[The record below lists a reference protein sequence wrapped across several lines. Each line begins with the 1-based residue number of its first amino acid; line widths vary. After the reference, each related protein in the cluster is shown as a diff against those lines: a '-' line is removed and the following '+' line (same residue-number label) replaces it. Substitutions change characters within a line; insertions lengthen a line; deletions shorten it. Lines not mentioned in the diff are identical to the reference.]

1 MSMSQHS
8 LREALR
14 QASDALS
21 QADAAHLAAM
31 SKIDNTYAQRGVSDN
46 QLKQMKQRLLDAAR
60 NNLIIAR
67 GAALQTT
74 HPAALPG
81 LPTGRVGNNDTAFR
95 EAETSLA
102 ASWRCLGE
110 FETLRG
116 AKSASIAAYRKVAQ
130 FAPDDL
136 IAHAQLAALLEST
149 HNLEEARTHADV
161 ALRIDPTHFA
171 AALALART
179 LLRQEK
185 FAEAE
190 RAALAATQ
198 SPRTDADDQA
208 LAWSLVGEARD
219 RLNQPSNAFKAFTRA
234 NQIML
239 RQYGAMQ
246 QHTHPAH
253 PANVSSLTRFV
264 ELMRPTRAIE
274 SATPPPV
281 FLIGFPRSGTTLI
294 EQVLSAHSQTFCLG
308 ETDHLFEAMSVVLR
322 DGDLFARVINVTPA
336 EIETVR
342 KAYRQV
348 VLRDHPEADGRI
360 IVDKHPLHIVLL
372 PLINTF
378 FPDAKIIFTQRD
390 PRDTALS
397 CYQQCFGINVATA
410 QFLDLAHTAEYFDT
424 VMTLMIACREH
435 LTLDLHQVNYQDAVR
450 DLESETRQMAA
461 FLGVDFEPAM
471 LRYDAHARTRSIS
484 SASARQVINPIY
496 DRSINRWRR
505 YTRDLAPVLP
515 LLNKWARRLGYEE

>member
-1 MSMSQHS
+1 MSMSQQS

-14 QASDALS
+14 KASDALS
-21 QADAAHLAAM
+21 RAEAAHLASA
-31 SKIDNTYAQRGVSDN
+31 SIVDNTYASRGISDK
-46 QLKQMKQRLLDAAR
+46 QLKQLQQSLLDNAR
-60 NNLIIAR
+60 HNLAIVR
-67 GAALQTT
+67 SAALQTLGA
-74 HPAALPG
+74 AALPG
-81 LPTGRVGNNDTAFR
+81 LPTGRVMNESAPRD
-95 EAETSLA
+95 AELA
-102 ASWRCLGE
+102 LASAWRCLAE
-110 FETLRG
+110 FETMRH
-116 AKSASIAAYRKVAQ
+116 AKAPAIAAYRAVVEI
-130 FAPDDL
+130 APGDMQ
-136 IAHAQLAALLEST
+136 ANAQLADLLEST
-149 HNLEEARTHADV
+149 HDLVEARSHAEN
-161 ALRIDPTHFA
+161 ALAKDSTNFIA
-171 AALALART
+171 ARALART

-190 RAALAATQ
+190 RAALTAT
-198 SPRTDADDQA
+198 TDTRVGVDDQA

-219 RLNQPSNAFKAFTRA
+219 RLNQTASAFKAFTRA
-234 NQIML
+234 NQLML
-239 RQYGAMQ
+239 GRYGAMQ
-246 QHTHPAH
+246 HQSH
-253 PANVSSLTRFV
+253 PANPDNVRTLTRFV
-264 ELMRPTRAIE
+264 ERMRPTRTI
-274 SATPPPV
+274 SSTTPSPV

-308 ETDHLFEAMSVVLR
+308 ETDYLFEAMSVVLR
-322 DGDLFARVINVTPA
+322 DGDLLARISNLTAA

-342 KAYRQV
+342 KAYRQI
-348 VLRDHPEADGRI
+348 VLRDQSEADGRI

-410 QFLDLAHTAEYFDT
+410 QFLDLAHTAEYFDA

-435 LTLDLHQVNYQDAVR
+435 LALDLHQVNYQDVVR
-450 DLESETRQMAA
+450 DLESETRHLAA
-461 FLGVDFEPAM
+461 FLGIDFEPAM
-471 LRYDAHARTRSIS
+471 LRYDAHARTRTIG

-505 YTRDLAPVLP
+505 YTRELTPVLP